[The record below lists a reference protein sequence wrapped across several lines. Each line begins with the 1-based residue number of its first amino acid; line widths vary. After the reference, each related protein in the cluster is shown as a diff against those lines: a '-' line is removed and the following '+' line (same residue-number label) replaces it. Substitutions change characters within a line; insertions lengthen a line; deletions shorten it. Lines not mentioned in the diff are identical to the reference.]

1 MESLSAHG
9 QLNMVEITPYKWN
22 KILPR
27 HIVQTGN
34 MCGLE
39 TRDVLEQVL
48 TEVPRVLDLVSYL
61 LPQGFPALVS
71 DSILSGV
78 QQQAEEAAETL

>member
-9 QLNMVEITPYKWN
+9 QLNMVEITAYKWN

-27 HIVQTGN
+27 HIDQTGN
-34 MCGLE
+34 MFGLE

-48 TEVPRVLDLVSYL
+48 TEVPRVLDHVYSLFATRFSSSR
-61 LPQGFPALVS
+61 F
-71 DSILSGV
+71 
-78 QQQAEEAAETL
+78 